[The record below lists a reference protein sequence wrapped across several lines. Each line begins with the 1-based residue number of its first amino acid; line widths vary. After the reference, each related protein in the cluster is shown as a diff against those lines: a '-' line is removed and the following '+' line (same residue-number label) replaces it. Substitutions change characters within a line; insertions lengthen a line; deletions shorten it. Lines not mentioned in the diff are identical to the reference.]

1 MDTIKSGK
9 YFKDTELHFTDHI
22 AARDKFIETYT
33 KLQLK
38 FNRTFVNNNFVADD
52 GFILSAPTNIDMR
65 DQIKQSVSELDN
77 LRNQFTKQN
86 LFPVSS
92 K

>member
-65 DQIKQSVSELDN
+65 
-77 LRNQFTKQN
+77 
-86 LFPVSS
+86 
-92 K
+92 